1 MHEHLLHFVSRIG
14 QWSYLGIFICVTL
27 ESAAIFFL
35 PAESLVVI
43 GGFFAARGQLALG
56 DFIGVVSAGAIL
68 GYCIGFDLGRRIGRA
83 RLLHSGRWIGLN
95 EKHFKR
101 VDVFFAKYGGA
112 AVFLGRFTSVMR
124 AFVSVAAGFSE
135 ISYGRF
141 LFFNV
146 TGGILWAVA
155 FSLIGYFVGASWHL
169 VEHLMGGF
177 SLIVILILIAGGGLA
192 WLRRAK

>member
-1 MHEHLLHFVSRIG
+1 MHEHLLHFVDRVG
-14 QWSYLGIFICVTL
+14 PWAYLVIFVCVTL
-27 ESAAIFFL
+27 ECAAIFFL

-43 GGFFAARGQLALG
+43 GGFLASRGHLDLV
-56 DFIGVVSAGAIL
+56 DFIEVVSIGAIL
-68 GYCIGFDLGRRIGRA
+68 GYCIGFDLGRRIGQP

-101 VDVFFAKYGGA
+101 VDVFFARFGGA
-112 AVFLGRFTSVMR
+112 AVFLGRFTWVMR
-124 AFVSVAAGFSE
+124 AFVSVVAGFSDMP
-135 ISYGRF
+135 YRRF